1 MGSPSPPALPCS
13 ALCLAAPWVLLE
25 LPLMVSAPLFHFDFV
40 IMTLNALCTFALNVS
55 VFLVILHTSALT
67 ARVAGVVKDWVVVL
81 LSSLLFQDTKLT
93 AVNIVGYAIA
103 IGGVVM
109 YNRFK
114 LQAPSA
120 AAQQALKAEDQGGE
134 EVGEETTKRRVSVG
148 SVAHTWG
155 ISLTPLALLA
165 VVSQG
170 AVRSEE
176 EERDAEEGGVQ
187 QRGGSLLRN
196 REIG

>member
-1 MGSPSPPALPCS
+1 MLTAPS
-13 ALCLAAPWVLLE
+13 
-25 LPLMVSAPLFHFDFV
+25 FHFDIV

-67 ARVAGVVKDWVVVL
+67 ARVAGVVKDWVVVV

-93 AVNIVGYAIA
+93 AVNVVGYAIA

-120 AAQQALKAEDQGGE
+120 AAQLALKAEDQGEE
-134 EVGEETTKRRVSVG
+134 EVGEETTKRRVSVS

-155 ISLTPLALLA
+155 GSLTPLALLA
-165 VVSQG
+165 VVTP
-170 AVRSEE
+170 
-176 EERDAEEGGVQ
+176 GGCA
-187 QRGGSLLRN
+187 RGGGGEGCRGG
-196 REIG
+196 RCAAEGRQFAPE